1 LRMRPKNSIKPAA
14 HNACF
19 PAGLLAF

>member
-1 LRMRPKNSIKPAA
+1 VREELNPTA

-19 PAGLLAF
+19 PAGLPAF